1 MLVGLTQRVEVV
13 ANTKE
18 QRDCL
23 DQSWFKRLDDLNLSG
38 IPVPNSINDP
48 VNWAE
53 FIGVEALILTGGND
67 LSYLNNAKNIAL
79 TRDATESALLT
90 WSSEKCV
97 PVLGVCRGM
106 QLMNTFLGG
115 SLSSVNGHV
124 ANFHNIKSIDGDS
137 TFKNY
142 QKVNSYHEWG
152 INLSELATDLKPLA
166 VADDGTVEAC
176 MHKSLPWLGLM
187 WHPERDNGDS
197 KDLDTKLLK
206 SFFTSNKNIL

>member
-13 ANTKE
+13 AKTRE
-18 QRDCL
+18 ERDCL

-38 IPVPNSINDP
+38 IPVPNSLSNP
-48 VNWAE
+48 VKWAKS
-53 FIGVEALILTGGND
+53 IGIEGLILTGGND
-67 LSYLNNAKNIAL
+67 LSHLNNAKNIAL
-79 TRDATESALLT
+79 TRDLTETALLS
-90 WSSEKCV
+90 WSSEKRV
-97 PVLGVCRGM
+97 PVLGICRGM

-115 SLSSVNGHV
+115 SLSRVNGHV
-124 ANFHNIKSIDGDS
+124 ANFHNIKSIDGDN

-152 INLSELATDLKPLA
+152 INLSELAADLKPLA

-176 MHKSLPWLGLM
+176 MHQSLPWLGLM
-187 WHPERDNGDS
+187 WHPERNNGDL
-197 KDLDTKLLK
+197 KDFETKLLK